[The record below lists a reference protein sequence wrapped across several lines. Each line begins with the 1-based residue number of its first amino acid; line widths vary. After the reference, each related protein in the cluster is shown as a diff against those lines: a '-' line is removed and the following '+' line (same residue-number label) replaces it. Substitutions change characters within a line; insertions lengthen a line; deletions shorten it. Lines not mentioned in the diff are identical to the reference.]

1 MKTAKVTPESTS
13 DATPS
18 VIRRA
23 LRTTRNLIAAF
34 IVLSAVTFI
43 ATFFLNHYAPA
54 LVNSTVWT
62 RSFLVLVDSVVA
74 MLYAVRASRGLTRA
88 HRNLRLLAAG
98 SLVAVVVLVVLP
110 GLLPGWM
117 KLEQA
122 LCGLLLL
129 GVVVNVNRR
138 KVRALFASAPARR
151 AATSS

>member
-1 MKTAKVTPESTS
+1 MKSANVTPETTS
-13 DATPS
+13 DAS
-18 VIRRA
+18 HSAIRRA
-23 LRTTRNLIAAF
+23 LRTTRNLIVAF
-34 IVLSAVTFI
+34 IVLSAATCI

-62 RSFLVLVDSVVA
+62 RSFLVLADSVLA
-74 MLYAVRASRGLTRA
+74 MLYAVRASRGFTQA

-129 GVVVNVNRR
+129 GVVVNVNGR
-138 KVRALFASAPARR
+138 KVRALFAGVAARPST
-151 AATSS
+151 ASS